1 MVTRDQQKQ
10 SCTDVGVTDLAISS
24 ISMTENDVN
33 KRTTYLM
40 MILYFVE
47 KDFVILSCVSM
58 LRLWNIRE
66 FRSLST
72 TI

>member
-1 MVTRDQQKQ
+1 MVTRDQEKQ

-33 KRTTYLM
+33 KRKTYLM

-58 LRLWNIRE
+58 LRL
-66 FRSLST
+66 
-72 TI
+72 

>member
-10 SCTDVGVTDLAISS
+10 SCTDMGVTDLAIRS

-47 KDFVILSCVSM
+47 KDFVIFSCVSM
-58 LRLWNIRE
+58 LRL
-66 FRSLST
+66 
-72 TI
+72 

>member
-1 MVTRDQQKQ
+1 MVTRDQEKQ
-10 SCTDVGVTDLAISS
+10 SCTDVGVTDLAIRS

-47 KDFVILSCVSM
+47 KDFVILTCVSM
-58 LRLWNIRE
+58 LRL
-66 FRSLST
+66 
-72 TI
+72 

>member
-1 MVTRDQQKQ
+1 MKCCIIKVVTMVTKDQEKQ
-10 SCTDVGVTDLAISS
+10 RCTDVGVTDLAIRS

-58 LRLWNIRE
+58 LRL
-66 FRSLST
+66 
-72 TI
+72 

>member
-10 SCTDVGVTDLAISS
+10 SCTDVGVTDLAIRS

-58 LRLWNIRE
+58 LRL
-66 FRSLST
+66 
-72 TI
+72 

>member
-1 MVTRDQQKQ
+1 MKVSLCCIIKVVTMVTRGQQKQ

-33 KRTTYLM
+33 KTTTYLM

-58 LRLWNIRE
+58 LRL
-66 FRSLST
+66 
-72 TI
+72 

>member
-1 MVTRDQQKQ
+1 MVTRDQEKQ
-10 SCTDVGVTDLAISS
+10 SCADVGVTDLAIRS

-47 KDFVILSCVSM
+47 KDFVILSCVSK
-58 LRLWNIRE
+58 LRL
-66 FRSLST
+66 
-72 TI
+72 

>member
-47 KDFVILSCVSM
+47 KDFVILTCVSM
-58 LRLWNIRE
+58 LRL
-66 FRSLST
+66 
-72 TI
+72 

>member
-10 SCTDVGVTDLAISS
+10 SCTDEGVTDLAIRS

-58 LRLWNIRE
+58 LRL
-66 FRSLST
+66 
-72 TI
+72 

>member
-1 MVTRDQQKQ
+1 MVTRDQEKQ

-33 KRTTYLM
+33 KTTTYLM

-47 KDFVILSCVSM
+47 KDFVILTCVSM
-58 LRLWNIRE
+58 LRL
-66 FRSLST
+66 
-72 TI
+72 

>member
-33 KRTTYLM
+33 KRKTYLM

-58 LRLWNIRE
+58 LRL
-66 FRSLST
+66 
-72 TI
+72 

>member
-10 SCTDVGVTDLAISS
+10 SCTGVGVTDLAIRS

-58 LRLWNIRE
+58 LRL
-66 FRSLST
+66 
-72 TI
+72 

>member
-1 MVTRDQQKQ
+1 MKCCIIKVVTMVTRDQEKQ
-10 SCTDVGVTDLAISS
+10 RCTDVGVKDLAIRS

-58 LRLWNIRE
+58 LRL
-66 FRSLST
+66 
-72 TI
+72 

>member
-1 MVTRDQQKQ
+1 MVTRVQEKQ
-10 SCTDVGVTDLAISS
+10 SCTDVGVTDLAIRS

-58 LRLWNIRE
+58 LRL
-66 FRSLST
+66 
-72 TI
+72 

>member
-24 ISMTENDVN
+24 ISMTENDVD

-58 LRLWNIRE
+58 LRL
-66 FRSLST
+66 
-72 TI
+72 

>member
-10 SCTDVGVTDLAISS
+10 SCTDVGVTDLAIRS
-24 ISMTENDVN
+24 ISKTENDVN

-58 LRLWNIRE
+58 LRL
-66 FRSLST
+66 
-72 TI
+72 

>member
-1 MVTRDQQKQ
+1 MVTRDQEKQ
-10 SCTDVGVTDLAISS
+10 SCTDVGVTDLAIRS

-33 KRTTYLM
+33 KRTTHLM

-58 LRLWNIRE
+58 LRL
-66 FRSLST
+66 
-72 TI
+72 

>member
-1 MVTRDQQKQ
+1 MKCCIIKVVTMVTRDQEKQ
-10 SCTDVGVTDLAISS
+10 RCTDVGVTDLAIRS

-58 LRLWNIRE
+58 LRL
-66 FRSLST
+66 
-72 TI
+72 

>member
-1 MVTRDQQKQ
+1 MVTRGQQKQ

-24 ISMTENDVN
+24 TSMTTKNDVN

-58 LRLWNIRE
+58 LRL
-66 FRSLST
+66 
-72 TI
+72 

>member
-33 KRTTYLM
+33 KRTTYVM

-58 LRLWNIRE
+58 LRL
-66 FRSLST
+66 
-72 TI
+72 

>member
-1 MVTRDQQKQ
+1 MVTRDQEKQ
-10 SCTDVGVTDLAISS
+10 RCTDVGVTDLAIRS

-58 LRLWNIRE
+58 LRL
-66 FRSLST
+66 
-72 TI
+72 

>member
-1 MVTRDQQKQ
+1 MVTRDQEKQ
-10 SCTDVGVTDLAISS
+10 SCTDVGVTDLAIRS

-33 KRTTYLM
+33 KRKTYLM

-58 LRLWNIRE
+58 LRL
-66 FRSLST
+66 
-72 TI
+72 

>member
-33 KRTTYLM
+33 KRKTYLM

-47 KDFVILSCVSM
+47 KDFVILSCVSK
-58 LRLWNIRE
+58 LRL
-66 FRSLST
+66 
-72 TI
+72 

>member
-58 LRLWNIRE
+58 LRL
-66 FRSLST
+66 
-72 TI
+72 

>member
-10 SCTDVGVTDLAISS
+10 SCTDVGVTDLAIRS

-47 KDFVILSCVSM
+47 KDFVILSSVSM
-58 LRLWNIRE
+58 LRL
-66 FRSLST
+66 
-72 TI
+72 

>member
-1 MVTRDQQKQ
+1 MVTRDQEKQ

-58 LRLWNIRE
+58 LRL
-66 FRSLST
+66 
-72 TI
+72 

>member
-10 SCTDVGVTDLAISS
+10 SCTDVGVTDLAIRS

-33 KRTTYLM
+33 KRTTHLM

-58 LRLWNIRE
+58 LRL
-66 FRSLST
+66 
-72 TI
+72 

>member
-10 SCTDVGVTDLAISS
+10 SCTDVGVTDLAIPS

-47 KDFVILSCVSM
+47 KDFVILTCVSM
-58 LRLWNIRE
+58 LRL
-66 FRSLST
+66 
-72 TI
+72 

>member
-33 KRTTYLM
+33 KTTTYLM

-58 LRLWNIRE
+58 LRL
-66 FRSLST
+66 
-72 TI
+72 

>member
-10 SCTDVGVTDLAISS
+10 SCTGVGVTDLAIRS

-47 KDFVILSCVSM
+47 KDFAILSCVSM
-58 LRLWNIRE
+58 LRL
-66 FRSLST
+66 
-72 TI
+72 

>member
-10 SCTDVGVTDLAISS
+10 SCTDVGVTDLAIRS

-47 KDFVILSCVSM
+47 KDFVILTCVSM
-58 LRLWNIRE
+58 LRL
-66 FRSLST
+66 
-72 TI
+72 

>member
-33 KRTTYLM
+33 KTTTYLM

-47 KDFVILSCVSM
+47 KDFVILTCVSM
-58 LRLWNIRE
+58 LRL
-66 FRSLST
+66 
-72 TI
+72 